1 MSAASIGSRADS
13 LEMQAPA
20 DAASDDGGA
29 GYQWEASDAQIAAA
43 FGVDPAQIV
52 RFDTNTSPRTPPQLA
67 NWLAR
72 APLERLNEYPDATY
86 EALTAAIAARHGVPP
101 TSIVVGAGADELL
114 DIAAKTCLSPGGRAV
129 VATPTYGMYPVLSRQ
144 RAAMLVDAPRGA
156 ARDGFPL
163 DADALVRAA
172 AGAELVWLCD
182 PNNPTGT
189 AEPHGALLDLLGRL
203 ADGPGGGP
211 VVVADEAYREFG
223 GASLIGA
230 LGRFPRLVV
239 VRTLSKAYGLAG
251 IRVGY
256 AVAQPALAARLAVVR
271 PPGSISTLSAWIAT
285 AALADAAFASA
296 NVAAIVGE
304 RERFRAALLDAG
316 WKVPP
321 SVTNF
326 LLVDADDPATADA
339 AADRLLRRGLVPRR
353 LGPGP
358 LRGYLRLTVR
368 TPEEDDRLLAA
379 LGTRPRS

>member
-1 MSAASIGSRADS
+1 MSAAPIGSRRDA
-13 LEMQAPA
+13 LEKQVLAGA
-20 DAASDDGGA
+20 TSDDAGA
-29 GYQWEASDAQIAAA
+29 GYQWEASDAQVAAA
-43 FGVDPAQIV
+43 FGLDPAQVV

-67 NWLAR
+67 SWVAR

-86 EALTAAIAARHGVPP
+86 EALTAAIAARHGVPS

-114 DIAAKTCLSPGGRAV
+114 DIAAKTCLAPGGRAV
-129 VATPTYGMYPVLSRQ
+129 VATPTYSMYAVVSRQ
-144 RAAMLVDAPRGA
+144 RAAVLVDVPRGA

-163 DADALVRAA
+163 DAAALLRAA
-172 AGAELVWLCD
+172 AGAQLVWLCD

-189 AEPHGALLDLLGRL
+189 ADPHGALLDLLGQL
-203 ADGPGGGP
+203 ADAPGGGP

-230 LGRFPRLVV
+230 LDRFPRLVV

-256 AVAQPALAARLAVVR
+256 AVAQPALAARLAVAR
-271 PPGSISTLSAWIAT
+271 PPGSVSTLSAWIAT
-285 AALADAAFASA
+285 AALADAAFVSA
-296 NVAAIVGE
+296 NVAAIAGE
-304 RERFRAALLDAG
+304 RERLRAALLDAG

-326 LLVDADDPATADA
+326 LLVDAGDPAAAEA

-358 LRGYLRLTVR
+358 LCGYLRLTVR
-368 TPEEDDRLLAA
+368 TPQEDDRLLAA
-379 LGTRPRS
+379 LGRRPRP